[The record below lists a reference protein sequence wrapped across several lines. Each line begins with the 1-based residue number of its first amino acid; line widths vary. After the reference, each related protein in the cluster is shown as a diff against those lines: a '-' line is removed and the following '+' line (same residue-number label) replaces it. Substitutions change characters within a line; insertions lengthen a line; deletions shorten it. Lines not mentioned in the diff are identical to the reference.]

1 MAERIAEKIK
11 RNWKNTDKGYLVLC
25 ILLSTL
31 SVITLFSVGMYGG
44 LNYGGVFGNMRP
56 AYTQI
61 FASLLG
67 ICAAVV
73 ISLIDYRRL
82 MKLWPLHV
90 AICWGLVLLTFI
102 PGIGYEP
109 GQTGS
114 QSWIAMPF
122 GMSFQPTEIAKIS
135 FYLTFAM
142 HLNHAYK
149 KLGKLRVL
157 IPVLLHILA
166 PVLLVHLQG
175 DDGTA
180 MVFLAIG
187 VIMLFVAGI
196 NRWVVISIT
205 GAVLLAVPILWNF
218 LMGNYQKER
227 ILGLFFPDKYADST
241 MYQQLRARVAI
252 GSGQWLGRG
261 LFSDGQYYVPR
272 SENDFIFSYYAEA
285 CGFIGALILLGLL
298 GAILYKTLSVASN
311 ASTRAGAYLCTGV
324 FATLLFQ
331 IVINV
336 GMNLMLLPVVGLT
349 LPFISAGGTSVLMLY
364 ISVGLVLS
372 VSRHTRRDRGV
383 RKLCKA

>member
-1 MAERIAEKIK
+1 MAEKIK
-11 RNWKNTDKGYLVLC
+11 RNWKNTNKGYLVLC
-25 ILLSTL
+25 VLLSVL
-31 SVITLFSVGMYGG
+31 SVVTLFSVGQYGG
-44 LNYGGVFGNMRP
+44 LSYGGVFGNMRP

-67 ICAAVV
+67 ICAAV
-73 ISLIDYRRL
+73 ILSLIDFRRL

-109 GQTGS
+109 GLTGS
-114 QSWIAMPF
+114 RSWIAMPF

-135 FYLTFAM
+135 FYLTLAM
-142 HLNHAYK
+142 HLDHAHG
-149 KLGKLRVL
+149 KLGKLSVL
-157 IPVLLHILA
+157 VPVLLHILA

-187 VIMLFVAGI
+187 IVMLFVAGI
-196 NRWVVISIT
+196 NRWVVITIT
-205 GAVLLAVPILWNF
+205 GFIMMAVPLLWKF
-218 LMGNYQKER
+218 VLGNYQKER
-227 ILGLFFPDKYADST
+227 ILGLFFPERYADST
-241 MYQQLRARVAI
+241 MYQQIRARVAI
-252 GSGQWLGRG
+252 GSGQWFGKG
-261 LFSDGQYYVPR
+261 LFSGSQYYVPR

-285 CGFIGALILLGLL
+285 CGFIGTMLLLGLL
-298 GAILYKTLSVASN
+298 AGVLYKTLFVAAK
-311 ASTRAGAYLCTGV
+311 ASTRAGAYVCTGI

-336 GMNLMLLPVVGLT
+336 GMNLLLLPVVGLT
-349 LPFISAGGTSVLMLY
+349 LPFMSAGGTSVLMLY

-372 VSRHTRRDRGV
+372 VSRHTKRDEERG
-383 RKLCKA
+383 RLCKNG